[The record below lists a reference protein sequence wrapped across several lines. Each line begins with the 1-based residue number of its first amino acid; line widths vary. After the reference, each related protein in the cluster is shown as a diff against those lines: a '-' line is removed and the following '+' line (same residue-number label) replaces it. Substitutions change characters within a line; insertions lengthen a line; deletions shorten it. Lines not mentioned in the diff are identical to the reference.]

1 MATPGR
7 AAAGRDP
14 DQGVNVGLYT
24 YPVLMAADILVIATP
39 TWLGQPSSVC
49 RRVMERMDPDETLSA
64 LSRFV
69 VDEAPLPELMNRI
82 ASTARDLIAAV
93 VDASITFTS
102 GDDNGWTVGTT
113 GELATRLDEA
123 QYALGHGPCIAA
135 GAGGETLLIRDFAL
149 EQRWPAY
156 APVALEAGV
165 HSSLSVPFPIQQ
177 HVIAALNLYSEQVDP
192 FTDDDVV
199 LAQQI
204 ASQALKPKIE
214 QYLDA
219 QSRVFLFGGVVLATA
234 YIGLV
239 DWSAVH

>member
-1 MATPGR
+1 
-7 AAAGRDP
+7 
-14 DQGVNVGLYT
+14 
-24 YPVLMAADILVIATP
+24 
-39 TWLGQPSSVC
+39 
-49 RRVMERMDPDETLSA
+49 MERMDPDETLSA

-93 VDASITFTS
+93 VDASITFTT

-135 GAGGETLLIRDFAL
+135 GAGGETLLVRDFGL

-156 APVALEAGV
+156 APIALEAGV

-204 ASQALKPKIE
+204 ASQAAVAVANAVLYDSASQLAAQLQRAMESRATIE
-214 QYLDA
+214 QA
-219 QSRVFLFGGVVLATA
+219 KGIIMATSRCTPDEAFNVLVRASQRENRKLRDIA
-234 YIGLV
+234 ADLV
-239 DWSAVH
+239 ERNSQPSS

>member
-1 MATPGR
+1 
-7 AAAGRDP
+7 
-14 DQGVNVGLYT
+14 
-24 YPVLMAADILVIATP
+24 
-39 TWLGQPSSVC
+39 
-49 RRVMERMDPDETLSA
+49 MERMDRDEALNT

-69 VDEAPLPELMNRI
+69 VNEAPLPELMNRI
-82 ASTARDLIAAV
+82 AATARDLIAAV

-204 ASQALKPKIE
+204 ASQAAVAVANAVLYDSASQLAAQLQRAMESRATIE
-214 QYLDA
+214 QA
-219 QSRVFLFGGVVLATA
+219 KGIIMATSRCTPDEAFNVLVRASQRENRKLRDIA
-234 YIGLV
+234 ADLV
-239 DWSAVH
+239 ERNSQPSS

>member
-1 MATPGR
+1 
-7 AAAGRDP
+7 
-14 DQGVNVGLYT
+14 
-24 YPVLMAADILVIATP
+24 
-39 TWLGQPSSVC
+39 
-49 RRVMERMDPDETLSA
+49 MERMDPDETLSA

-93 VDASITFTS
+93 VDASITFTT

-135 GAGGETLLIRDFAL
+135 GAGGETLLVRDFGL

-156 APVALEAGV
+156 APIALDAGV

-204 ASQALKPKIE
+204 ASQAAVAVANAVLYDSASQLAAQLQRAMESRATIE
-214 QYLDA
+214 QA
-219 QSRVFLFGGVVLATA
+219 KGIIMATSRCTPDEAFNVLVRASQRENRKLRDIA
-234 YIGLV
+234 VDLV
-239 DWSAVH
+239 RRNSTPIER